1 MEIKVIWAESAR
13 IQLVNIFEYYKEK
26 VNSETSEKIVT
37 SIIDRTI
44 QLESFPESGPLEP
57 LLKTSIYK
65 YRYLVEGNYKIIY
78 RIEKTMYL
86 L

>member
-44 QLESFPESGPLEP
+44 
-57 LLKTSIYK
+57 
-65 YRYLVEGNYKIIY
+65 
-78 RIEKTMYL
+78 
-86 L
+86 